1 MKSKKRLIIVGGG
14 AAGIFAAIEVAKNQP
29 QLEIIVL
36 EQGNEVLE
44 KVKISGGGRCN
55 VTNACF
61 EPKELIKYYPRGSK
75 ELLSPFF
82 VFNCEHT
89 VEWFT
94 QKGVTLKTE
103 EDGRIFP
110 ISNRSQTIID
120 CLLEQARLHHVQIIK
135 QTKVTHLSYSTHF
148 IINTTTTQF
157 TADYLLITSGNNA
170 TIWKLLKQLGHHII
184 AGVPSLF
191 TFNIKSEL
199 LKNLEGISF
208 PNATCSLL
216 NSKINTNGAILITHV
231 GLSGPAILKLSAFAA
246 RDLNE
251 RNYQFDIQINWLN
264 EKIDAV
270 IHQLKEEKNKQAK
283 KQLQNFFF
291 KEIPH
296 RFWLKVLDIN
306 GIAPIKLVADLSKN
320 DMQNIAQTLTQSTF
334 QVTSKNSNKDEF
346 VTAGGVDLREVDFKT
361 MQSKIIPS
369 LYFAGEVLNMDAVTG
384 GFNFQAAWT
393 TAYIAGNN
401 IGK

>member
-1 MKSKKRLIIVGGG
+1 MGGG

-29 QLEIIVL
+29 QWEIIVL
-36 EQGNEVLE
+36 EQGSEVLE

-61 EPKELIKYYPRGSK
+61 DPKELIKYYPRGSK

-89 VEWFT
+89 VGWFT
-94 QKGVTLKTE
+94 QKGVALKTE
-103 EDGRIFP
+103 DDGRVFP
-110 ISNRSQTIID
+110 KSNRSQTIID
-120 CLLEQARLHHVQIIK
+120 CLLEQARLHQVQIIK
-135 QTKVTHLSYSTHF
+135 QTKVTQLSYSTHF
-148 IINTTTTQF
+148 IIDTTTTQF

-170 TIWKLLKQLGHHII
+170 TIWKLLKSIGHHII
-184 AGVPSLF
+184 SGVPSLF

-199 LKNLEGISF
+199 LKKLEGITF
-208 PNATCSLL
+208 PNAECTLV
-216 NSKINTNGAILITHV
+216 NSKIKTNGAILITHV

-246 RDLNE
+246 RELHE
-251 RNYQFDIQINWLN
+251 KNYQFDIQINWLN

-270 IHQLKEEKNKQAK
+270 IQLLKEEKNKQAK
-283 KQLQNFFF
+283 KQLQNFTF

-296 RFWLKVLDIN
+296 RFWLKLLDVN
-306 GIAPIKLVADLSKN
+306 GISPTKLVADLNKH
-320 DMQNIAQTLTQSTF
+320 DIQNMAQTLTQSIF
-334 QVTSKNSNKDEF
+334 RVTSKNSNKDEF

-361 MQSKIIPS
+361 MQSKIIPN
-369 LYFAGEVLNMDAVTG
+369 LFFAGEVLNIDAITG
-384 GFNFQAAWT
+384 GFNFQGAWT
-393 TAYIAGNN
+393 TAHIAGNN